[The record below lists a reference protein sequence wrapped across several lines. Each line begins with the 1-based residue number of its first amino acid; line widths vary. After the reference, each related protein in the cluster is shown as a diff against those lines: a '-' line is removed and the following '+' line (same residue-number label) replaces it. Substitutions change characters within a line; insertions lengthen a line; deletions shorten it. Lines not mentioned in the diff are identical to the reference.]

1 MARARILITRISV
14 RATHSGPDETV
25 KKISTNARCPLH
37 VETGG
42 PVLITLEVIRVD
54 ALMVGQEDIVKTIL
68 TNVSRRVPVH
78 RILYVA
84 TRWALTSVWTVLGTR
99 AITTHNVLIQLL
111 VHVVTVP
118 RRRGQD
124 NNVTVKTS
132 VAKLAQPLR

>member
-42 PVLITLEVIRVD
+42 PVLITREVIRVD
-54 ALMVGQEDIVKTIL
+54 APMVGQEDIVKTIL
-68 TNVSRRVPVH
+68 TNVSRRVPVL

-84 TRWALTSVWTVLGTR
+84 THWALTSVWTVLGTR

-124 NNVTVKTS
+124 NNATGKTS